1 MTVMKKTE
9 QKDDA
14 VSPVV
19 GVMLMLV
26 VTIIIAAVVAAFASG
41 VATDVEPAP
50 SAVLKA
56 EVDSTQGFAIY
67 DWTTTPWTLIKDHG
81 DGTVIL
87 TSLNGDA
94 INLNNIAVTVT
105 NTTGHSVT
113 YSAPIH
119 GYSSGETLESGE
131 SMNLGYSVDP
141 EGNGFGLSHL
151 GTTVKPGEFARVV
164 VIYDDSHIL
173 YDKEVLV
180 Q

>member
-26 VTIIIAAVVAAFASG
+26 VTIIIAAVVAAFAG
-41 VATDVEPAP
+41 GLATDVEPAP
-50 SAVLKA
+50 STVLKA
-56 EVDSTQGFAIY
+56 DINTNSMSGGVGVT
-67 DWTTTPWTLIKDHG
+67 
-81 DGTVIL
+81 IL
-87 TSLNGDA
+87 TSLNGDP
-94 INLNNIAVTVT
+94 INLEKITVTVT
-105 NTTGHSVT
+105 NSTGHSGT
-113 YSAPIH
+113 YVSPTF
-119 GYSSGETLESGE
+119 GYSSGTILESGE
-131 SMNLGYSVDP
+131 SMNLGYAVDP
-141 EGNGFGLSHL
+141 TGWGISLSKL
-151 GTTVKPGEFARVV
+151 GVTVKSGEFAHVV